1 MKDTIVQSV
10 IEKYLVRSNVG
21 IEKYGVTLDRE
32 DLSLVEWLR
41 HLQEE
46 LQDATLYV
54 EKIIKSVESLED
66 NL

>member
-10 IEKYLVRSNVG
+10 IDKYISRSNVG
-21 IEKYGVTLDRE
+21 VKKYGVTLDRN

>member
-10 IEKYLVRSNVG
+10 IDKYLKRSTVG
-21 IEKYGVTLDRE
+21 IEKYGATLDRN

-54 EKIIKSVESLED
+54 EKIIKSVESLEE

>member
-10 IEKYLVRSNVG
+10 IEKYIKRSTVG
-21 IEKYGVTLDRE
+21 LEKYGVTLDRN

-54 EKIIKSVESLED
+54 EKIIKSVESLEE

>member
-1 MKDTIVQSV
+1 MKDSIVQSV
-10 IEKYLVRSNVG
+10 IDKYISRSNTG
-21 IEKYGVTLDRE
+21 IKKYGVTLDRE

-54 EKIIKSVESLED
+54 EKIIKSVESLEN